1 MMNRALLQ
9 RQMFANGGA
18 AVPDEYKGFSKL
30 PEAVQMKMDPAL
42 AQKYEQGGP
51 VFDPNAIQ
59 NILRFFRDNPGATV
73 RDYNNIFGTNLDP
86 EGYLSTFEKSDP
98 SGTFIKR
105 PQPENYE
112 EPVGTMGAIRMGEQ
126 LFAPGEASFTY
137 TTERTTPQ
145 EASELQEL
153 RDIDERIE
161 VQERGPLPIVA
172 MQEGGVAGLMSQPN
186 MAAMP
191 MGSPSM
197 NGPPMAAEAQVDPEI
212 MMTALKGASE
222 EVGDLEQAGDFK
234 SMMDQFS
241 GEDKSEEE
249 RRDDLAGIVGPE
261 DAAQTPD
268 SVLALVTPVVQISM
282 LDQGIAPMAQEAM
295 DTPVEGDMAG
305 GIMSMTGAGNE
316 PPVNFKYGGE
326 VLRRG
331 DEDPVLYFEKGKG
344 VPQLAPM
351 TDYQQQVG
359 KTAKALLPTFQQFIP
374 TTDPE
379 TTKKRLQSDILFDI
393 ADTFLAFSAPME
405 GEPSGLSAVQR
416 LALATQKKQ
425 LLPKIQQR
433 TAKSAAD
440 QKTQETAIKS
450 GALQAALGLE
460 TARLK
465 QVGTERVT
473 SLKEAQ
479 ENARTVKTLNF
490 KRQEGVSDR
499 AHKTSLANQK
509 TQLEMALQLL
519 EGKQDLTS
527 IAAKATY
534 KEALQ
539 RLEGEQKLNQI
550 GLEHENKLE
559 EISSEIIG
567 KKDLAKI
574 NNIASL
580 EEVLKKI
587 RSTEGIEASKIKS
600 RELIATEKNNTD
612 KLINANNIEQKD
624 RRLSFDKVR
633 ENNLVADRRA
643 KNQQAIAELDLDKVT
658 EARQTLEGL
667 RDFELK
673 KAAGERDDKKLA
685 LIEKELNEVKIA
697 ETEIRRFS
705 AENKAENDAAVLA
718 FKNKQLNKLVEY
730 RTKANDLK
738 SELNQITRTNNVV
751 NQQFKEKELAL
762 KTHKAQLELFG
773 SGATGKTLNLLSNA
787 TRYEAYRDGG
797 TDNQFELAIQNYI
810 AKTTSPTGETI
821 EKELPPYLKEILVD
835 RLEQGLRIPDIPLY
849 KLGLTESRIQQL
861 RPVSDE
867 VGEEAMNTVIDE
879 GVDLTQGTGVLST
892 VNTAMRWIAGQ
903 ISEFGVGQGD
913 VLTQTSSARKML
925 NALANSTEGF
935 LRDAVSND
943 RLDKETIAIVRRDI
957 LRPTGTM
964 TDANAY
970 AQLKQTQQTIRAK
983 LDEKRMILNNPREF
997 TETQITKARE
1007 SVIMM
1012 KNLINNYGIALRSYE
1027 KFGGFGK
1034 GSGGSEQLF
1043 KNIIKKR
1050 KTN

>member
-1 MMNRALLQ
+1 
-9 RQMFANGGA
+9 
-18 AVPDEYKGFSKL
+18 
-30 PEAVQMKMDPAL
+30 
-42 AQKYEQGGP
+42 
-51 VFDPNAIQ
+51 
-59 NILRFFRDNPGATV
+59 
-73 RDYNNIFGTNLDP
+73 
-86 EGYLSTFEKSDP
+86 
-98 SGTFIKR
+98 
-105 PQPENYE
+105 
-112 EPVGTMGAIRMGEQ
+112 
-126 LFAPGEASFTY
+126 
-137 TTERTTPQ
+137 
-145 EASELQEL
+145 
-153 RDIDERIE
+153 
-161 VQERGPLPIVA
+161 
-172 MQEGGVAGLMSQPN
+172 
-186 MAAMP
+186 
-191 MGSPSM
+191 
-197 NGPPMAAEAQVDPEI
+197 
-212 MMTALKGASE
+212 
-222 EVGDLEQAGDFK
+222 
-234 SMMDQFS
+234 
-241 GEDKSEEE
+241 
-249 RRDDLAGIVGPE
+249 
-261 DAAQTPD
+261 
-268 SVLALVTPVVQISM
+268 
-282 LDQGIAPMAQEAM
+282 MAQEAM

-316 PPVNFKYGGE
+316 PPVNFNQGGE

-331 DEDPVLYFEKGKG
+331 DEDPVKFFKVGG
-344 VPQLAPM
+344 VAPM

-359 KTAKALLPTFQQFIP
+359 KTAQALLPTFQQFIP

-379 TTKKRLQSDILFDI
+379 TAKRRLQSDILFDI
-393 ADTFLAFSAPME
+393 ANTALAFSAPME
-405 GEPSGLSAVQR
+405 GERPGLSAAER
-416 LALATQKKQ
+416 LALATQKTQ

-440 QKTQETAIKS
+440 QKAQETAIKS
-450 GALQAALGLE
+450 GALQAALGME

-519 EGKQDLTS
+519 RGKQDLVS
-527 IAAKATY
+527 RAAEATY

-539 RLEGEQKLNQI
+539 RLEGEQELNQI
-550 GLEHENKLE
+550 GVKHENNLE
-559 EISSEIIG
+559 AIKTEITG
-567 KKDLAKI
+567 RKDVAKI
-574 NNIASL
+574 NNIASM
-580 EEVLKKI
+580 ERKI
-587 RSTEGIEASKIKS
+587 AEINSDEKITDKNNATKQ
-600 RELIATEKNNTD
+600 LISTEKNNTN
-612 KLINANNIEQKD
+612 KLINQNNIQQKD

-633 ENNLVADRRA
+633 ESNLVADRQA

-658 EARQTLEGL
+658 EARKTLEGL

-673 KAAGERDDKKLA
+673 KAQGERDQQKID

-705 AENKAENDAAVLA
+705 AENRATNDAAVLA
-718 FKNKQLNKLVEY
+718 FKNKELNKLVEY

-738 SELNQITRTNNVV
+738 AELNQITRTNNVV

-797 TDNQFELAIQNYI
+797 TDNQFELAVQNYI

-835 RLEQGLRIPDIPLY
+835 RLEQGLRIPDIPLF
-849 KLGLTESRIQQL
+849 KLGLSQNQIDRL
-861 RPVSDE
+861 RPVSNE

-879 GVDLTQGTGVLST
+879 GVDLTQGTGVMST

-903 ISEFGVGQGD
+903 ISEFGVGKGD
-913 VLTQTSSARKML
+913 ILSDTSSARKML
-925 NALANSTEGF
+925 NALANVTEGF
-935 LRDAVSND
+935 LREAVSND
-943 RLDKETIAIVRRDI
+943 RLDKDTIAIVRRDI
-957 LRPTGTM
+957 LRPTGGM

-983 LDEKRMILNNPREF
+983 LDEKRVILNNPREY
-997 TETQITKARE
+997 TESQITKTRE
-1007 SVIMM
+1007 TVTMM

-1034 GSGGSEQLF
+1034 GGGGSEQLLQ
-1043 KNIIKKR
+1043 NIFKKR
-1050 KTN
+1050 KVDG

>member
-1 MMNRALLQ
+1 MNRALLQ

-18 AVPDEYKGFSKL
+18 AVPNQYKGFSKL
-30 PEAVQMKMDPAL
+30 PEAVQQKMNPDL
-42 AQKYEQGGP
+42 AQKY
-51 VFDPNAIQ
+51 
-59 NILRFFRDNPGATV
+59 
-73 RDYNNIFGTNLDP
+73 
-86 EGYLSTFEKSDP
+86 
-98 SGTFIKR
+98 
-105 PQPENYE
+105 
-112 EPVGTMGAIRMGEQ
+112 
-126 LFAPGEASFTY
+126 
-137 TTERTTPQ
+137 
-145 EASELQEL
+145 
-153 RDIDERIE
+153 
-161 VQERGPLPIVA
+161 
-172 MQEGGVAGLMSQPN
+172 QEGGVAGLMSQPN

-191 MGSPSM
+191 MGSPPM
-197 NGPPMAAEAQVDPEI
+197 ERPPMAAQSQVDPEI
-212 MMTALKGASE
+212 TMNALESVSE

-282 LDQGIAPMAQEAM
+282 LEQGIAPMAQEAM
-295 DTPVEGDMAG
+295 NTPVEGDMAG

-316 PPVNFKYGGE
+316 PPVNFNQGGE

-331 DEDPVLYFEKGKG
+331 DEDPVKFFEVGG
-344 VPQLAPM
+344 VAPM

-359 KTAKALLPTFQQFIP
+359 KTAQALLPTFQQFMP
-374 TTDPE
+374 ATDPE
-379 TTKKRLQSDILFDI
+379 TAKRQLQSDILFDI
-393 ADTFLAFSAPME
+393 ANTALAFSAPME
-405 GEPSGLSAVQR
+405 GERSGLSAAER
-416 LALATQKKQ
+416 LALATQKTQ

-440 QKTQETAIKS
+440 QKAQETAIKS
-450 GALQAALGLE
+450 GALQAALGME

-534 KEALQ
+534 EEALQ

-550 GLEHENKLE
+550 GVTHENKLE
-559 EISSEIIG
+559 EISSEITG

-580 EEVLKKI
+580 EEVVKKI

-612 KLINANNIEQKD
+612 KLINANNIKQKD

-633 ENNLVADRRA
+633 ESNLVADRQA

-658 EARQTLEGL
+658 EARKTLEGL

-673 KAAGERDDKKLA
+673 KAAGERDQQKIA

-697 ETEIRRFS
+697 ETEIKKFS
-705 AENKAENDAAVLA
+705 AENRATNDAAVLA
-718 FKNKQLNKLVEY
+718 FKNKELNKLVEY

-738 SELNQITRTNNVV
+738 AELNQITRTNNVV

-773 SGATGKTLNLLSNA
+773 SGVTGKTLNLLSNA

-797 TDNQFELAIQNYI
+797 TDNQFELAVQNYI

-835 RLEQGLRIPDIPLY
+835 RLEQGLRIPDIPLF
-849 KLGLTESRIQQL
+849 KLGLTQDRIDQL
-861 RPVSDE
+861 KPINDK
-867 VGEEAMNTVIDE
+867 VGEAALNTVIDE
-879 GVDLTQGTGVLST
+879 EVDLTAGTGALST
-892 VNTAMRWIAGQ
+892 FNTAIRWAAGQ
-903 ISEFGVGQGD
+903 AAEFGVGTGD
-913 VLTQTSSARKML
+913 VFTQTSKARKML
-925 NALANSTEGF
+925 TALANFTEGF
-935 LRDAVSND
+935 LRDAISNE
-943 RLDKETIAIVRRDI
+943 RLDKETVALVRADI
-957 LRPTGTM
+957 LRPSGFT

-983 LDEKRMILNNPREF
+983 VDEKRYILNNLRDF
-997 TETQITKARE
+997 TEKQITKARADL
-1007 SVIMM
+1007 VMM
-1012 KNLINNYGIALRSYE
+1012 KALVNNYGIALRSYE

-1034 GSGGSEQLF
+1034 GGGGSEQLL
-1043 KNIIKKR
+1043 KNIFKKR
-1050 KTN
+1050 KVD